1 MFDLVPFRNDRGFRS
16 LIPDGLWENFFETG
30 FPSFMGFG
38 PKGMRVD
45 IREEDDRY
53 VMEADLPGF
62 RKEDIGIHIKDNII
76 TISAEHNEDFE
87 EKGESY
93 LRRERRSGRLVRSFM
108 VDNVKHDEV
117 SARYENGVLRVTLP
131 KENKRPARE
140 KRIDIQ

>member
-62 RKEDIGIHIKDNII
+62 RKEDIGIQLKDNII

-87 EKGESY
+87 EKGDSY

>member
-1 MFDLVPFRNDRGFRS
+1 MFDLVPFRNDKGFRS
-16 LIPDGLWENFFETG
+16 LIPDGLRENFFETG
-30 FPSFMGFG
+30 FPAFMGFG
-38 PKGMRVD
+38 TKGMRVD
-45 IREEDDRY
+45 IREENDRY
-53 VMEADLPGF
+53 IMEADLPGF
-62 RKEDIGIHIKDNII
+62 RKEDIGIQLKDNII

-87 EKGESY
+87 EKGDSY

-117 SARYENGVLRVTLP
+117 TARYENGVLKVILP

>member
-30 FPSFMGFG
+30 FPAFTGFG
-38 PKGMRVD
+38 ARGMRVD
-45 IREEDDRY
+45 IREENDRY

-62 RKEDIGIHIKDNII
+62 RKEDIGIQLKDNII
-76 TISAEHNEDFE
+76 TISAEHNEDLE